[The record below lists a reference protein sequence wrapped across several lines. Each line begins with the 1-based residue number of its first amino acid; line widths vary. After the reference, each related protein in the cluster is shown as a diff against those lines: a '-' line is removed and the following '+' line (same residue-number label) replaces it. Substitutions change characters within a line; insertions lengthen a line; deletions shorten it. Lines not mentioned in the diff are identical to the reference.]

1 MLSSLSPSPTIPSSL
16 SKSSDPGLIFHI
28 RTCPSRPP
36 VATRWYERPHEG
48 AHDTEVIAE
57 ATTVLLMMLGFEG
70 VGFVGFAVCGPVG
83 SVGGGTDDAL
93 KDALIPAEGGTT
105 GGDELRVRRVDERR
119 AFNCI
124 I

>member
-1 MLSSLSPSPTIPSSL
+1 
-16 SKSSDPGLIFHI
+16 
-28 RTCPSRPP
+28 
-36 VATRWYERPHEG
+36 
-48 AHDTEVIAE
+48 
-57 ATTVLLMMLGFEG
+57 MMLGFEG